1 VTGLGQ
7 LDGRGLGW
15 LVFFGAILGAWIA
28 LLAMVRADP
37 ASGLDGLPEGVWA
50 SLCLPAGEARFLPL
64 MAMWAL
70 MGAAMMLPG
79 FVPALATFR
88 DLAAAGAGEA
98 GASAALVAGYLAVW
112 LAAAAVG
119 AGAQSALAGA
129 ALLNPGGALISPLAS
144 AGLLIVAGLYQF
156 SGAKS
161 ACLSRCRHP
170 LTYFLGRWRPG
181 ARAAFGMGA
190 ELGLVCL
197 GCCWALMALAFVGG
211 TMNLMWMGLAT
222 LFMAA
227 EKLPEI
233 GRPLTRPAGIGL
245 ILAGTAT
252 LTAAA
257 V

>member
-1 VTGLGQ
+1 
-7 LDGRGLGW
+7 
-15 LVFFGAILGAWIA
+15 
-28 LLAMVRADP
+28 
-37 ASGLDGLPEGVWA
+37 
-50 SLCLPAGEARFLPL
+50 
-64 MAMWAL
+64 
-70 MGAAMMLPG
+70 
-79 FVPALATFR
+79 
-88 DLAAAGAGEA
+88 
-98 GASAALVAGYLAVW
+98 VAGC
-112 LAAAAVG
+112 G

-156 SGAKS
+156 SGVKS